1 MRNLKRA
8 LSLVMAAAMLIGMM
22 AVSASAADNYEDFT
36 DKDEIKNTEAVAT
49 MVSLGVFNGK
59 EDGSY
64 FDPTGIV
71 TRAEMAKII
80 AVSLNGGKD
89 LVIGSGASTT
99 QFSDTKGNW
108 AEAYIAYCANLGII
122 NGKGDGTFGPNEP
135 VTGTAAAKMV
145 LCALGYRSDIEGFT
159 GAGWDLNTDR
169 LANEVG
175 LYDGLGHITPSNGL
189 SRDDTAQLVYNGVQ
203 AQEVEYRNNYGEV
216 FLNYLPYQSL
226 PFKMLYVSEPNLLLN
241 RIEWEGTIEYL
252 VNPEDDYYSSF
263 FTRKWNREMT
273 MKIFPPRRGL
283 TEINRTL
290 QASYYLVR
298 EKLGQKIHK
307 RPSPITLDE
316 YLAERE
322 K

>member
-1 MRNLKRA
+1 M
-8 LSLVMAAAMLIGMM
+8 
-22 AVSASAADNYEDFT
+22 
-36 DKDEIKNTEAVAT
+36 
-49 MVSLGVFNGK
+49 
-59 EDGSY
+59 
-64 FDPTGIV
+64 P
-71 TRAEMAKII
+71 
-80 AVSLNGGKD
+80 
-89 LVIGSGASTT
+89 
-99 QFSDTKGNW
+99 GN
-108 AEAYIAYCANLGII
+108 
-122 NGKGDGTFGPNEP
+122 
-135 VTGTAAAKMV
+135 
-145 LCALGYRSDIEGFT
+145 
-159 GAGWDLNTDR
+159 
-169 LANEVG
+169 
-175 LYDGLGHITPSNGL
+175 
-189 SRDDTAQLVYNGVQ
+189 
-203 AQEVEYRNNYGEV
+203 YRNNYGEV